1 MITSLLEFQTWLIK
15 RYPDIKFDPLALQS
29 LYRFNNS
36 LIRRD
41 QEAVNLGKRQLFT
54 SVAAIRPTGAEPSL
68 APKNGIYYLL
78 ENAPA
83 QFSKSAIE
91 IGRLY
96 LYRPTDRKSTL
107 DYFDDELH
115 TIGSYEYSTDIS
127 MSIDGKIWIS
137 DEELDNIYLASNSLD
152 DFLLISPKD
161 HYFRSYLLSF
171 SS

>member
-1 MITSLLEFQTWLIK
+1 MICPFEPLSSFAVAQRTHVVLVLVDDPRLIK

-96 LYRPTDRKSTL
+96 LYKSSG
-107 DYFDDELH
+107 
-115 TIGSYEYSTDIS
+115 I
-127 MSIDGKIWIS
+127 
-137 DEELDNIYLASNSLD
+137 
-152 DFLLISPKD
+152 
-161 HYFRSYLLSF
+161 
-171 SS
+171 